1 MSSPRCINFTDGSI
15 IISKYLKLG
24 TVLDLVNVTGT
35 LQRDVV
41 EPMAI
46 TVVSEILAIIELLH
60 SMDFIHGDL
69 KPDNLMLTQI
79 PGGEETSA
87 LQLIDFGKVI
97 DLRFIPANVVFD
109 ELVTTSGLKTVEMR
123 EKRPYR

>member
-46 TVVSEILAIIELLH
+46 TKSL
-60 SMDFIHGDL
+60 
-69 KPDNLMLTQI
+69 
-79 PGGEETSA
+79 
-87 LQLIDFGKVI
+87 
-97 DLRFIPANVVFD
+97 
-109 ELVTTSGLKTVEMR
+109 
-123 EKRPYR
+123 

>member
-1 MSSPRCINFTDGSI
+1 MSSPRCFNFTDGSI

-69 KPDNLMLTQI
+69 KPDNLMLTGI
-79 PGGEETSA
+79 PGGDNTA
-87 LQLIDFGKVI
+87 IQLIDFGKMI
-97 DLRFIPANVVFD
+97 DLSCIPKNVLFNEQVN
-109 ELVTTSGLKTVEMR
+109 TSWLKTVEMR